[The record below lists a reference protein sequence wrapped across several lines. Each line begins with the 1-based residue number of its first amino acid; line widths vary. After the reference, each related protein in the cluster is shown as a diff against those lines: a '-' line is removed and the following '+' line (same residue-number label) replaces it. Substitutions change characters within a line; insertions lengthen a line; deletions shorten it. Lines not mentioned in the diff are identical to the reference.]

1 MINYFMHIEAHS
13 SLARLIYITEAFVAT
28 FLWAS
33 SYILIKWSL
42 TEMDPISIAYVRY
55 LVGGISL
62 FIIYSLLIKG
72 YKIRSGLKVTKIIVW
87 LLGFT
92 GFFIA
97 PVFQYWGLDLLT
109 ATQVAFLMNL
119 TPLWVLVFGNIL
131 MGEKPN
137 TIQSVGI
144 GIVFIGILLYYLK
157 EIILLKWETIGIIVT
172 LTASVS
178 WALYIILT
186 RYHLITNTQTLNNEK
201 GYIIKLTTYSMI
213 IGSVLLTPFSTNFYS
228 NLIQYRISINVLMI
242 LLWLGVVNTA
252 LAYTIWNH
260 SLKYLKAFQASIIQ
274 SMILIEVLILS
285 LIFLN
290 ESVNILKL
298 SGILVLT
305 GGVILVNFKENN

>member
-33 SYILIKWSL
+33 SYVLIKWSL

-137 TIQSVGI
+137 TIQSIGI

>member
-144 GIVFIGILLYYLK
+144 GIVFI
-157 EIILLKWETIGIIVT
+157 
-172 LTASVS
+172 
-178 WALYIILT
+178 
-186 RYHLITNTQTLNNEK
+186 
-201 GYIIKLTTYSMI
+201 
-213 IGSVLLTPFSTNFYS
+213 
-228 NLIQYRISINVLMI
+228 
-242 LLWLGVVNTA
+242 
-252 LAYTIWNH
+252 
-260 SLKYLKAFQASIIQ
+260 
-274 SMILIEVLILS
+274 
-285 LIFLN
+285 
-290 ESVNILKL
+290 
-298 SGILVLT
+298 
-305 GGVILVNFKENN
+305 